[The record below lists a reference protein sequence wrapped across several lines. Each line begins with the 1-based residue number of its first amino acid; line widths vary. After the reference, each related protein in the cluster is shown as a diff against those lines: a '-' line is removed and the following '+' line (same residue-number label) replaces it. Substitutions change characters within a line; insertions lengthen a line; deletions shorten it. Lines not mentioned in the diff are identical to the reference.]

1 MKHIHFDVDKDGF
14 YGAYW
19 TCKNGSDCAII
30 TMLGDDPEDYVAR
43 SAVKWILKLG
53 VNVMTMSP
61 GKKDYGHHNYPLERI
76 ETAVNW
82 LKTHGTKRSA
92 LQERPPQVR
101 LLLRRHLS
109 FRTLRLPLL

>member
-61 GKKDYGHHNYPLERI
+61 GKKDYGHHSGCLP
-76 ETAVNW
+76 
-82 LKTHGTKRSA
+82 
-92 LQERPPQVR
+92 RPPGR
-101 LLLRRHLS
+101 PSDRGCGRRS
-109 FRTLRLPLL
+109 GWRPAGAR

>member
-43 SAVKWILKLG
+43 SAVKWILTWSECDYH
-53 VNVMTMSP
+53 VSR
-61 GKKDYGHHNYPLERI
+61 KKGLRTPQL
-76 ETAVNW
+76 
-82 LKTHGTKRSA
+82 SA
-92 LQERPPQVR
+92 
-101 LLLRRHLS
+101 
-109 FRTLRLPLL
+109 